1 MSTISLDL
9 SNDLERFEQLKKKA
23 VYYSDLTHVVELDDT
38 DSDSFETI
46 YNIPYDENKRTLFF
60 DHSPKAFSIGH
71 ATATEQHF
79 FKIYGN
85 KISLHMLPQIEYCMN
100 ENLYN
105 PSKAFK
111 ETFTKL
117 PSTATFKDLIC
128 YNCRNKK
135 ETFKNYSDVNLFQY
149 FLSMKK
155 KETLHT
161 CYLFKIDSLVDTGF
175 TFLVRGFLCK
185 GDEPQYKVYQLP
197 QIDNHQ
203 NSVFYDAFQSS
214 KEIYIKEPK
223 SQTLRVVYPFGLH
236 QFTTVSLSKTSRTN
250 DIIGTRPSL
259 NRTLQA
265 LAFAEYC
272 LRNGRNF

>member
-1 MSTISLDL
+1 MPTISFDL

-46 YNIPYDENKRTLFF
+46 YNMPYDENKRTLFF
-60 DHSPKAFSIGH
+60 DHSPKAFSIGR
-71 ATATEQHF
+71 ATASEQHF

-135 ETFKNYSDVNLFQY
+135 ETFKNYSCLLY
-149 FLSMKK
+149 TSPSPR
-155 KETLHT
+155 
-161 CYLFKIDSLVDTGF
+161 DS
-175 TFLVRGFLCK
+175 
-185 GDEPQYKVYQLP
+185 
-197 QIDNHQ
+197 
-203 NSVFYDAFQSS
+203 
-214 KEIYIKEPK
+214 
-223 SQTLRVVYPFGLH
+223 
-236 QFTTVSLSKTSRTN
+236 
-250 DIIGTRPSL
+250 
-259 NRTLQA
+259 
-265 LAFAEYC
+265 
-272 LRNGRNF
+272 